1 MLFVFPK
8 LITESRDTL
17 SWEGPKRISESSSC
31 PAQDTPKNP
40 TESFFQALPEL
51 WQSWIRDYSPGEPG
65 KSLHSLSLCPPACKI
80 LGIWTHSQPLFMIFF
95 LLPIIFLCPIPPFLQ
110 QLQPSVILSQCPE
123 GGGDEAPVFQV
134 LHSSLW
140 SDLEQES

>member
-1 MLFVFPK
+1 MTNGSENDREIKEILVKKSWQDPLEREMPKGSSGSRFVRSQMVWKWRKEHPVLFVFPK

-51 WQSWIRDYSPGEPG
+51 WQSWIHDYSPGEPG

-80 LGIWTHSQPLFMIFF
+80 LGIWTHSQPL
-95 LLPIIFLCPIPPFLQ
+95 L
-110 QLQPSVILSQCPE
+110 
-123 GGGDEAPVFQV
+123 
-134 LHSSLW
+134 
-140 SDLEQES
+140 